1 MTSVAVH
8 NKEAPFQGVQGLGFR
23 QIDFLQPFQR
33 NNTVTPPCRRV
44 VILPIAKFSLVSE
57 PLKVPLTLQRS
68 PLKDD
73 SWCESSSICNSH
85 FNNRHPNLTLRRR
98 YKGSTSNRITYN
110 SPSASLDLLHTVFV
124 HIGNIPRRDI
134 FGIQL
139 SLQTL
144 VEILV
149 CGLRRST
156 RASRIQRHRWLR
168 FHTIM
173 AA

>member
-1 MTSVAVH
+1 MTGVAVH
-8 NKEAPFQGVQGLGFR
+8 NKEAPFQGVQGLSFR

-44 VILPIAKFSLVSE
+44 VILPIAKFGLVSE
-57 PLKVPLTLQRS
+57 PLRVPLALQRS
-68 PLKDD
+68 PLKDN
-73 SWCESSSICNSH
+73 SWCESSSICSSR
-85 FNNRHPNLTLRRR
+85 FDNRHPSLTLRRR
-98 YKGSTSNRITYN
+98 HKGSTSSRITYN
-110 SPSASLDLLHTVFV
+110 GPSASLDLLHAVFV
-124 HIGNIPRRDI
+124 HIGDIPRRDI

-149 CGLRRST
+149 YGLRRST
-156 RASRIQRHRWLR
+156 RASRIQRRRWLR
-168 FHTIM
+168 FHTIV